1 VAIAI
6 AGKPAASTERRE
18 RVILL
23 SAVIAVVSRSPGMAG
38 FLCDWLALYH
48 DPRANVTPAHLRHK
62 RQAPAE
68 ESLVRIS

>member
-1 VAIAI
+1 
-6 AGKPAASTERRE
+6 
-18 RVILL
+18 
-23 SAVIAVVSRSPGMAG
+23 MAG